1 MSQVFTSDVSPL
13 TDWSMEQR
21 SRVGASSGVELDAG
35 AEIKVTEF
43 DGDQTVAVDTE
54 DVLRLQVPVGDPL
67 GVEELQGRGNITNNL
82 DGFLLSEEFSA
93 R

>member
-1 MSQVFTSDVSPL
+1 MSPL

-21 SRVGASSGVELDAG
+21 SRIGASSGVELDAG